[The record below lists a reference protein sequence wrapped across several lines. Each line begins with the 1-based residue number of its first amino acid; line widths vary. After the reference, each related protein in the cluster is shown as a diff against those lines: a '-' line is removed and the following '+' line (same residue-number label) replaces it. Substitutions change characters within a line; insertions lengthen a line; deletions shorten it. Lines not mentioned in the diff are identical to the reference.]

1 MEISKNL
8 AVQIVNSACQDFEQ
22 LVAQRVALSSKAKKI
37 ASRLK
42 IWMKINKITLV
53 LLFLSLICCLTLALL
68 INKVGRQA
76 FTLSMNITLSVVMV
90 NLVPL
95 LVNVYLSGKE
105 KACKQALQIIAAG
118 RLSYIRRIIS
128 RALLAHI
135 CVNEDDETV
144 EYCFQRLKEII
155 SGFYADNFESSL
167 TKEEIAAI
175 RSWLET
181 SFSARP
187 RAD

>member
-22 LVAQRVALSSKAKKI
+22 LVARRVALNSKAEKI
-37 ASRLK
+37 AKQLK
-42 IWMKINKITLV
+42 IWIKINKITLV
-53 LLFLSLICCLTLALL
+53 LLFLSLINWLILALL
-68 INKVGRQA
+68 INKVGRQV
-76 FTLSMNITLSVVMV
+76 FTLSMNITLSIVMV

-95 LVNVYLSGKE
+95 LVNVSLYGKE
-105 KACKQALQIIAAG
+105 KAWKQACQTVAAG
-118 RLSYIRRIIS
+118 RLCYVKKVIS

-167 TKEEIAAI
+167 TKEEVAAI